1 MIRRPPRSTR
11 TDTLFPYTT
20 LFRSLFFRRV
30 LVLDAETVALDDAR
44 RGLVANQRITLLLA
58 LRRALAARAG
68 VRRGLQRTGID
79 DGRADI
85 DAPPTRLRGVAVV
98 NPALRI
104 DPFVDTRRE
113 RRDADKAGE
122 QGNNG
127 DFRAHHV

>member
-1 MIRRPPRSTR
+1 MNRLPPRSTR

-20 LFRSLFFRRV
+20 LFRS
-30 LVLDAETVALDDAR
+30 
-44 RGLVANQRITLLLA
+44 QRITLLLA

-98 NPALRI
+98 NPALRL

-113 RRDADKAGE
+113 RRNADQAGE
-122 QGNNG
+122 QGKSG
-127 DFRAHHV
+127 RASNRERECQEV